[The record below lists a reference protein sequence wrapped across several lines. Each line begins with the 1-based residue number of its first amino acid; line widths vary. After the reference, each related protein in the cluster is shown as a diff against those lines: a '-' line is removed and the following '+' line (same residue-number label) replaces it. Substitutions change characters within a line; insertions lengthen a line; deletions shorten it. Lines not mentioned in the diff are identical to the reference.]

1 MKNIGSWIIFGITF
15 LEFVLIFVFIG
26 TGLEPITKQIN
37 TFLEN
42 IPTTPSESSPI
53 NSSSMKKGDDKK
65 KNTSEEIIQINTN
78 KELGINFELIKKSKK
93 ITEFANLEKIKEKMQ
108 PNNIQ

>member
-1 MKNIGSWIIFGITF
+1 MG
-15 LEFVLIFVFIG
+15 
-26 TGLEPITKQIN
+26 
-37 TFLEN
+37 
-42 IPTTPSESSPI
+42 
-53 NSSSMKKGDDKK
+53 DKK
-65 KNTSEEIIQINTN
+65 EIIQINTN